1 MANITITLVEGSKFI
16 GSPIVYRVVPTNVGS
31 NAVFHRIRLTVNANV
46 SGYND
51 ASFEFSSPVENNGH
65 VDFDISSALQ
75 AAAEVWQP
83 TAAPGTYPAIT
94 YSLDG
99 VEDYMIDGVLYEGRN
114 GAHNTG
120 DTVYMGT
127 LTDYERM
134 TGNRPVSYSRK
145 PVQKDNCSPEVVF
158 VGCEYLLAG
167 SLSYPPSVQV
177 QTVNE
182 GVSTQRTYSI
192 QKPRDGYE
200 IRFINSL
207 GVHES
212 IHVIAL
218 RTVETTITT
227 EKQIIARQET
237 LTQFSRGVAIKQNN
251 HEQWKMS
258 SGPLDY
264 AWASWFIH
272 EFLMA
277 RWAWI
282 KVGEHFIPC
291 HIIPDETVPL
301 IDRAKND
308 PIAIH
313 FTVELDIT
321 GSPIA

>member
-31 NAVFHRIRLTVNANV
+31 NAVFHRIRLTVNVNV

-51 ASFEFSSPVENNGH
+51 ASFEFSSPAENSGH

-83 TAAPGTYPAIT
+83 SATPGTYPAIIYT
-94 YSLDG
+94 LDG

-120 DTVYMGT
+120 DTVYMGA

-134 TGNRPVSYSRK
+134 TGYRPSNYSRK
-145 PVQKDNCSPEVVF
+145 PTTSPEVVHNGKTLI
-158 VGCEYLLAG
+158 VPGNI
-167 SLSYPPSVQV
+167 SSSPSVA
-177 QTVNE
+177 TFLI
-182 GVSTQRTYSI
+182 GRDSI
-192 QKPRDGYE
+192 AAQNAYAIAAPRDSYE
-200 IRFINSL
+200 IRFINAL

-218 RTVETTITT
+218 RTAEVPITT

-272 EFLMA
+272 EFLMV

-291 HIIPDETVPL
+291 HIIPEETVPL

-308 PIAIH
+308 PIAIP